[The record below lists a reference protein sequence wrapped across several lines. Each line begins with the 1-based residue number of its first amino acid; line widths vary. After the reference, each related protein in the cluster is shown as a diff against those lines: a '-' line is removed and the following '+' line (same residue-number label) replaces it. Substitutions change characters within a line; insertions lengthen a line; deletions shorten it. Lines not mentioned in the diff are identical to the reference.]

1 MPKREVQTSKMRDH
15 ADIDAIRK
23 KHEAWKA
30 LFLPRVHE
38 VDASSNLSISDV
50 DALFT
55 SLDEAHRLA
64 AKLTELVCECAPIT
78 WCRADCLDDAIRW
91 EREAEKILTGGLDE

>member
-78 WCRADCLDDAIRW
+78 LSWH
-91 EREAEKILTGGLDE
+91 